1 MNDPIGQ
8 IAVAMAAFV
17 LLHLVLSWP
26 GLRGRLVAAVGERVF
41 LVVYSVIALATLGWA
56 SHAFA
61 MAPEFPVW
69 MVPTGIRHLA
79 GAVVLVAFILAFCGV
94 TVRSPTAV
102 MPVDDGGELPVP
114 GIAKVTRHPLMWGIA
129 LWAVMHV
136 AANGD
141 IASILYFGG
150 LAVLALVGPLMID
163 RRRAL
168 ALGERW
174 QRFAAQTSYLPFAA
188 ILAGRARVSLS
199 EIGLWRILGG
209 IVLYGVFLALH
220 ETLFGIWPL
229 WVG

>member
-1 MNDPIGQ
+1 MNDPVAQ
-8 IAVAMAAFV
+8 TAVAMAAFV
-17 LLHLVLSWP
+17 LSHLVLSWP
-26 GLRGRLVAAVGERVF
+26 SLRGRLVAATGERIF
-41 LVVYSVIALATLGWA
+41 QAIYSVIALATLVWA

-69 MVPTGIRHLA
+69 RVPTGIRHLA

-94 TVRSPTAV
+94 TVRNPAA
-102 MPVDDGGELPVP
+102 MMLADDGGELPVP

-129 LWAVMHV
+129 LWAIMHV

-141 IASILYFGG
+141 IASIVYFGG
-150 LAVLALVGPLMID
+150 LAVLALAGPLMID

-174 QRFAAQTSYLPFAA
+174 QRFAEQTSYVPFAA
-188 ILAGRARVSLS
+188 IFAGRARVSLS

-209 IVLYGVFLALH
+209 IASYVIVLALH